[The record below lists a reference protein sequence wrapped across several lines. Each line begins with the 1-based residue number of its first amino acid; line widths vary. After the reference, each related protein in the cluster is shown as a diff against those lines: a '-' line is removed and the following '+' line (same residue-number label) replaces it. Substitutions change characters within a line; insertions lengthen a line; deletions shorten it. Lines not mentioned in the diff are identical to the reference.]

1 MAGQALVA
9 RLVPT
14 HIRVAENT
22 AGGTIYAAV
31 YVLYAPSLAFSLF
44 IVWGEYREAQRTT
57 NTEADTLADLYQLA
71 KQFPEPERHQIQDL
85 SSWDRVERPR
95 MPRSSQEVRRL
106 DARAEVLIRRSP

>member
-57 NTEADTLADLYQLA
+57 NTEADTLEGCSPKLA
-71 KQFPEPERHQIQDL
+71 GQKTYKLLPVLLTWFAAE
-85 SSWDRVERPR
+85 W
-95 MPRSSQEVRRL
+95 VRARL
-106 DARAEVLIRRSP
+106 